1 MTVTFLTP
9 SVSRAF
15 GGITEIERSL
25 AETLRASTPIDM
37 EVVGLRDEHTEADL
51 PEWAPLELKTVPTY
65 GPQTFGYA
73 PALSDT
79 IADTGP
85 DVVHLH
91 SLWKY
96 TSVAALRWAR
106 RTGRPHV
113 ITVHGNLDAWALKNS
128 RWKKKIAGW
137 LYERAN
143 LQEAAC
149 LKVNT
154 EAEYRAVREYGVDT
168 PICVIPNGV
177 SLPPESAPSQAPWR
191 DRIATDQRVLL
202 FLGRIHPKK
211 GLAELID
218 AWGLL
223 RDRAPA
229 VVEEWTVA
237 VVGWDDG
244 GHLPELRVTTEER
257 ELSNDIHFLGPMYGA
272 DKHAAFAHADA
283 FVLPSFSEGMPMA
296 VLEAWSHRLPVLL
309 TPECNLPE
317 GPERGAAIATE
328 PVPERLATDLERC
341 LGMPDAEVEAMGERG
356 RALVEEKFTWATVVD
371 QMHDVYRWV
380 TGEAAPPETVRF
392 D

>member
-1 MTVTFLTP
+1 MTVTCLTP
-9 SVSRAF
+9 SVSSAF
-15 GGITEIERSL
+15 GGVYEVARDLSL
-25 AETLRASTPIDM
+25 ALVASTPTDV
-37 EVVGLRDEHTEADL
+37 EVAGLRDEQTAADL
-51 PEWAPLELKTVPTY
+51 PKWAPLEPRTVPTY

-73 PALSDT
+73 PALSET
-79 IADTGP
+79 IADTEP

-113 ITVHGNLDAWALKNS
+113 ITVHGNLDAWALNHS
-128 RWKKKIAGW
+128 RWKKQIAGW

-143 LQEAAC
+143 LKAAAC

-244 GHLPELRVTTEER
+244 GHLPELRATTEER

-317 GPERGAAIATE
+317 GPERGAAIETD
-328 PVPERLATDLERC
+328 PVPERLATDLERF

-380 TGEAAPPETVRF
+380 TGEAAPPDTVRF